1 MLALQLY
8 IQGQEVDLY
17 EDESVTLV
25 QSIQD
30 VKDIEKVFTDFT
42 RTFSVPAS
50 KINNKIFQHFYN
62 YHIIGF
68 DARKK
73 FEAVLELNHGLLKK
87 EK

>member
-1 MLALQLY
+1 MLNLQLY
-8 IQGQEVDLY
+8 IEGQEVDLFQ
-17 EDESVTLV
+17 DESVVLT
-25 QSIQD
+25 QTIQD
-30 VKDIEKVFTDFT
+30 VKDIEKVFTDFS

-73 FEAVLELNHGLLKK
+73 KDAELY
-87 EK
+87 

>member
-8 IQGQEVDLY
+8 IQGQEIDLY

-50 KINNKIFQHFYN
+50 KVNNKIFQHFL
-62 YHIIGF
+62 YHLVPVQF
-68 DARKK
+68 DL
-73 FEAVLELNHGLLKK
+73 LELVNLI
-87 EK
+87 

>member
-8 IQGQEVDLY
+8 IQGQEIDLY

-50 KINNKIFQHFYN
+50 KVNNKIFQHFYN

-73 FEAVLELNHGLLKK
+73 HLQNYILIMNF
-87 EK
+87 